1 MGYYTN
7 MLSDTAVLKTVSGT
21 DSDGKP
27 KIIALDEID
36 CKIEFKNKLTVN
48 KNGQELTSSGRLY
61 TESVVKV
68 DDILEIKDK
77 EFKVINVNPYYPLNS
92 SVLVVNEVYFA

>member
-7 MLSDTAVLKTVSGT
+7 LLLDKAVLKTVNGR
-21 DSDGKP
+21 DSDDRP
-27 KIIALDEID
+27 NIIALDEID
-36 CKIEFKNKLTVN
+36 CKIEFKNSLTVGVQ
-48 KNGQELTSSGRLY
+48 GQELVSSGRLF

-77 EFKVINVNPYYPLNS
+77 EFKVLNVSPYYPIAGS
-92 SVLVVNEVYFA
+92 ELVINEVYFG